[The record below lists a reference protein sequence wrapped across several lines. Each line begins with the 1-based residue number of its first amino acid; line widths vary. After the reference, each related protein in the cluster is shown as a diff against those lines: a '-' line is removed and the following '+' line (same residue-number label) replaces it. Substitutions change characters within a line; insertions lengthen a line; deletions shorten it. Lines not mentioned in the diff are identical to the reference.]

1 MSKIFSFHLLIILF
15 FLFNYETCQDF
26 SDQDVMKA
34 LACISIIKHLD
45 NKNLDQHMVSGY
57 MISCFINID
66 DSTVQK
72 VLENQLSNDLHID
85 KSQIDKLT
93 DFSGL
98 QRQYS
103 QNDILEYS
111 KRLNSAIAKLQS
123 QQNER
128 GQNGMPSG
136 KKGSKNKGSNDNSEN
151 EAGLIPFMIRG
162 IIGLFNPNDSFLVL
176 LIFFVLAYFGLKSL
190 RKLFGNN
197 SKNITIKKK
206 TKSN

>member
-1 MSKIFSFHLLIILF
+1 MSKIFSFPLLIILL
-15 FLFNYETCQDF
+15 FLFNFETCQDF
-26 SDQDVMKA
+26 SDQDMIKA
-34 LACISIIKHLD
+34 LACISIIKHID
-45 NKNLDQHMVSGY
+45 NKNLDQNMISGY

-176 LIFFVLAYFGLKSL
+176 LIFFVLAYFGLKSM

-206 TKSN
+206 TKGN